1 MPYRAYGKCTTC
13 DKWMTK
19 LEAEESQWGN
29 EFPDELMCD
38 GCFELVFGEAAD
50 QYAAQQLEAAAL
62 ANTFAP
68 INELIANANEL
79 YKNTEV

>member
-38 GCFELVFGEAAD
+38 GCFELVFASGRGNLTDTE
-50 QYAAQQLEAAAL
+50 LEAAAL
-62 ANTFAP
+62 KNTFAP
-68 INELIANANEL
+68 ISELIEGFNAS
-79 YKNTEV
+79 